1 MYIGI
6 LLRHLI
12 SALLAEIL
20 ARDYS
25 WVIYSPILLSMY
37 CSQRF
42 SQFLILN
49 LSLRAHGTKILLL
62 LINSFLEEKLG
73 SLDSQYN
80 GKD

>member
-1 MYIGI
+1 MGI

-25 WVIYSPILLSMY
+25 WVIYSPTLLSMY

-49 LSLRAHGTKILLL
+49 L
-62 LINSFLEEKLG
+62 
-73 SLDSQYN
+73 
-80 GKD
+80 